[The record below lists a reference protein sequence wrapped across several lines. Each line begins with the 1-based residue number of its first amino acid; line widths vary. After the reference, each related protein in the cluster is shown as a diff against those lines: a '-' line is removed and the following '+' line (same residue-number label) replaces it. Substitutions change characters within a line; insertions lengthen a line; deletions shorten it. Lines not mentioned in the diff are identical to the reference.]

1 MPQRLSPLEARRT
14 VAVFCLL
21 TAINGF
27 QFQNY
32 AAKIKVAETTFHAS
46 EADIKRR
53 FRKLCLELHPDLEE
67 SRAAGEEGQP
77 LASGEPRDDP
87 RKGGGEP
94 EEDI

>member
-1 MPQRLSPLEARRT
+1 MRQSYKLATPAPLPLEARRT

-46 EADIKRR
+46 EADINWLYSSTFIVVCVFLVPIMCATEAALYRR
-53 FRKLCLELHPDLEE
+53 RPLGR
-67 SRAAGEEGQP
+67 SAA
-77 LASGEPRDDP
+77 R
-87 RKGGGEP
+87 
-94 EEDI
+94 